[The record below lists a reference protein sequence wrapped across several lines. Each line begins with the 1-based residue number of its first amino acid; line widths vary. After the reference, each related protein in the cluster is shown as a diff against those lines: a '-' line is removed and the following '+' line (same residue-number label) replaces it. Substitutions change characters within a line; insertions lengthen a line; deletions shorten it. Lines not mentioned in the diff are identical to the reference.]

1 MHYIGNDSNRV
12 NVLSI
17 GGGGGSLVLRCHTNP
32 IAQSESY
39 ARVCADLKINQT
51 DLNSTPFYIN
61 EIIMVRLTLH

>member
-17 GGGGGSLVLRCHTNP
+17 GGG
-32 IAQSESY
+32 ESGF
-39 ARVCADLKINQT
+39 ALSHKPDSTERVICTSLKINQT
-51 DLNSTPFYIN
+51 DLNSTLFYIN